1 MNEWLQFETRI
12 QDILKK
18 DGSTDVERMLWE
30 IFATRTAVL
39 TPKQFVS

>member
-12 QDILKK
+12 QDIFKK
-18 DGSTDVERMLWE
+18 DGSTDVERLLWE

-39 TPKQFVS
+39 SPKKLVN